1 MKNILLIIFITVLS
15 ACSSADNGVYTKS
28 TFVENGLKKNK
39 PKSWKEV
46 DNQGSDYALLNTK
59 SDSFFVFNSAC
70 RKFDPSNLPTLTNSI
85 LSGINDVEII
95 NKTNTEHQGREAV
108 LVTAK
113 GSMDGISRYFR
124 ILTTQK
130 NNCIYDYALIS
141 IDAKTLEADTPDF
154 NSFTQQ
160 LKLN

>member
-141 IDAKTLEADTPDF
+141 TTEAHLNTDTKDF
-154 NSFTQQ
+154 NNFIQL

>member
-1 MKNILLIIFITVLS
+1 MKNILRIIFITVLS

-141 IDAKTLEADTPDF
+141 VDAKTLEADTPDF

>member
-1 MKNILLIIFITVLS
+1 MKNILLIILITVLG

-28 TFVENGLKKNK
+28 TTVENGLKKNR
-39 PKSWKEV
+39 PSSWREV
-46 DNQGSDYALLNTK
+46 DNQGSDYALHNSKT
-59 SDSFFVFNSAC
+59 DSYFIFNSAC

-95 NKTNTEHQGREAV
+95 EKKMTDHQGREAV

-113 GSMDGISRYFR
+113 GSMDGISRHFR

-141 IDAKTLEADTPDF
+141 VNANTLEADKANFD
-154 NSFTQQ
+154 SFTQQ

>member
-113 GSMDGISRYFR
+113 GSMDGISRHFR
-124 ILTTQK
+124 ILSTPQ
-130 NNCIYDYALIS
+130 NNCIFDYALIS
-141 IDAKTLEADTPDF
+141 VDA
-154 NSFTQQ
+154 
-160 LKLN
+160 

>member
-113 GSMDGISRYFR
+113 GSMDGISRHFR

-141 IDAKTLEADTPDF
+141 VDAKTLEADTPDF

>member
-141 IDAKTLEADTPDF
+141 VDAKTLEADTPDF